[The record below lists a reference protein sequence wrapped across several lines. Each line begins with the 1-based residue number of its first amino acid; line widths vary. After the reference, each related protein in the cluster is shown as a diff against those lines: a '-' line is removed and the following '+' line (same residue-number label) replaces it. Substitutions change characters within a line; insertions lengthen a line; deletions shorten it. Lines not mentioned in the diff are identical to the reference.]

1 MGREAWIMQVDPIYS
16 HGFLKAE
23 NLPQLQKT
31 RESGENDLIL
41 LLLAL
46 TMEEVDLE
54 KLEKAKEE
62 ILPWNLQKKCSP
74 CQHLDFSLGRPI
86 ADSDL
91 QNCMVKS
98 LCCFMHYVC
107 RELLYSSN
115 QKHTASY
122 CDYNFS
128 ISFACKQQKSS

>member
-1 MGREAWIMQVDPIYS
+1 
-16 HGFLKAE
+16 
-23 NLPQLQKT
+23 
-31 RESGENDLIL
+31 
-41 LLLAL
+41 
-46 TMEEVDLE
+46 MEEVDLE

-91 QNCMVKS
+91 QSCMVKS
-98 LCCFMHYVC
+98 MCCFMHYVC

-115 QKHTASY
+115 QKLIQHLTVIIAFLLALLVSNRNPVELPQANKAGFFASTQSVSRNPRQDS
-122 CDYNFS
+122 CG
-128 ISFACKQQKSS
+128 AAETR